1 MEKEIID
8 WYTKRRYPPYKVITV
23 GMERFDF
30 TKKKVEAAMVHCYH
44 KIQGGKPIEDIS
56 IARYVFNVARDTD
69 CSKYEKEAEVEV
81 KKQGLYIKRVL
92 DLKEKHENNVRD
104 LKESHKRSVKE
115 ITQLLHNEA
124 SKRIKEHNIYLVY
137 ISLLNIL
144 GWLFF
149 LNWR

>member
-1 MEKEIID
+1 MKKKIID
-8 WYTKRRYPPYKVITV
+8 WYSERHYPPKKVINI
-23 GMERFDF
+23 GIKRHSLSR
-30 TKKKVEAAMVHCYH
+30 KKVEAAMGHCYN
-44 KIQGGKPIEDIS
+44 KIQEGKPVEDID
-56 IARYVFNVARDTD
+56 IARYIFNVAKKTD

-92 DLKEKHENNVRD
+92 DLKEKHENKVI
-104 LKESHKRSVKE
+104 E

-124 SKRIKEHNIYLVY
+124 SQRIKKHNIYLAY